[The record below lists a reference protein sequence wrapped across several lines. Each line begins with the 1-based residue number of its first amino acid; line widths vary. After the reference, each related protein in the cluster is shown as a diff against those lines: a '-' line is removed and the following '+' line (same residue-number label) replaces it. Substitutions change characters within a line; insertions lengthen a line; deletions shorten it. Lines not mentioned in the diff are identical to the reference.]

1 MKLNRKTVISWL
13 LVLIWMGVIFWLSSM
28 DSDLSNN
35 RSKTTINKVIESTVK
50 ETITTN
56 AINIENPDDK
66 IASIVEELNKP
77 LRKYAHATVYFVLAL
92 LLINALTVSNISIKK
107 TLVITLIVCFLY
119 ACADEY
125 HQTFV
130 KGRTGQFSDVLID
143 TTGALIEEGI
153 YSLYY
158 LGYKR
163 KRKD

>member
-1 MKLNRKTVISWL
+1 MKLNKKIIISWL
-13 LVLIWMGVIFWLSSM
+13 LVIIWMGVIFWFSSM

-50 ETITTN
+50 KTN
-56 AINIENPDDK
+56 ATGITDTHPSDDK
-66 IASIVEELNKP
+66 ITSIVEKLNKP
-77 LRKYAHATVYFVLAL
+77 LRKCAHATVYFVLAL
-92 LLINALTVSNISIKK
+92 LLINALTVSKVSLKK
-107 TLVITLIVCFLY
+107 TLIITLIVCFLY
-119 ACADEY
+119 ACTDEY

-158 LGYKR
+158 LAYK
-163 KRKD
+163 KKKKD